1 MEFCSIKIDGLS
13 EPMEVP
19 YGQTLIDLSK
29 KAFGEKSDEMV
40 LAVYNGKLSELTS
53 QVKAD
58 GEVKFLSVQ
67 SKDGER
73 AYRRSVVFL
82 MHKALHDIFPGEKP
96 TVFVQFSLG
105 EGYYCTLGQ
114 GKKVTKKLL
123 SELKK
128 RMKQLA
134 ELDLPVKKS
143 VYPTSEA
150 RELFAEAGMP
160 DKEKLLHYRSNSSTN
175 VYEIDG
181 VLDYFYGYMV
191 PSTRYIKKFDLVLFD
206 DGFVLQFP
214 GKDGSVAEFN
224 PPKKL
229 FSVLKR
235 TRQWAN
241 AMDIDTVGALNDAI
255 SAGRTKE
262 IVLMQ
267 EAFMEER
274 IGTLAQEIAS
284 DKSRK
289 FIMIAGP
296 SSSGKTTFSK
306 RLAIQLRARG
316 LTPHAVSL
324 DNFYLDRDQMPLD
337 ENGQKDFEALEGL
350 DIELFND
357 DMTKLLNG
365 EKVILPIFD
374 FTAGKRSAEGI
385 PMQLGKNDVLV
396 LEGIHG
402 LNDALSYTLPKE
414 SKYKI
419 YISALTQ
426 LSIDEHNPLSTTDGR
441 LIRRIVRDARTRGTS
456 AEETIA
462 MWDSVHR
469 GEKKNIFPFQ
479 ESADA
484 MFNSALIYEMAVL
497 KVYAQPQLYAIKD
510 DSPQFSEAKR
520 LLKLLDYFLPMPTDY
535 IANTSLIRE
544 FIGGSC
550 FKA

>member
-1 MEFCSIKIDGLS
+1 
-13 EPMEVP
+13 MEVP

-191 PSTRYIKKFDLVLFD
+191 PSTRYIKKFDLVPFD

>member
-1 MEFCSIKIDGLS
+1 MEFCSIKIDGVD

-19 YGQTLIDLSK
+19 YGQTLIDISK
-29 KAFGEKSDEMV
+29 KAFGDKSDDMM

-58 GEVKFLSVQ
+58 GEVRFLTIQ

-73 AYRRSVVFL
+73 AYRRSTVFL

-123 SELKK
+123 SDLKK
-128 RMKQLA
+128 RMKQLS
-134 ELDLPVKKS
+134 ELDLPVSKNI
-143 VYPTSEA
+143 YPTAEA

-191 PSTRYIKKFDLVLFD
+191 PSTRYIKKFDLVPFD
-206 DGFVLQFP
+206 EGFVLQFP
-214 GKDGSVAEFN
+214 GKDGSVAEFD

-274 IGTLAQEIAS
+274 IGALAQEIAS

-306 RLAIQLRARG
+306 RLSIQLRARG

-365 EKVILPIFD
+365 EKVVLPIFD

-385 PMQLGKNDVLV
+385 PMQLKKNDVLV

-414 SKYKI
+414 SKFKI

-510 DSPQFSEAKR
+510 DSPQYSEAKR
-520 LLKLLDYFLPMPTDY
+520 LLKLLDYFLPMPTDD

>member
-134 ELDLPVKKS
+134 ELDLPVLKNI
-143 VYPTSEA
+143 YPTAEA

-181 VLDYFYGYMV
+181 VMDYFYGYMV
-191 PSTRYIKKFDLVLFD
+191 PSTRYIKKFDLVPFD
-206 DGFVLQFP
+206 EGFVLQFP
-214 GKDGSVAEFN
+214 GKDGSVAEFD

-274 IGTLAQEIAS
+274 IGALAQEIAS

-306 RLAIQLRARG
+306 RLSIQLRARG

>member
-191 PSTRYIKKFDLVLFD
+191 PSTRYIKKFDLVPFD

-337 ENGQKDFEALEGL
+337 ENGQKDLEAFEGL

>member
-29 KAFGEKSDEMV
+29 KAFGEKSDEIV

>member
-191 PSTRYIKKFDLVLFD
+191 PSTRYIKKFDLVPFD
-206 DGFVLQFP
+206 EGFVLQFP

-337 ENGQKDFEALEGL
+337 ENG
-350 DIELFND
+350 
-357 DMTKLLNG
+357 
-365 EKVILPIFD
+365 
-374 FTAGKRSAEGI
+374 
-385 PMQLGKNDVLV
+385 
-396 LEGIHG
+396 
-402 LNDALSYTLPKE
+402 
-414 SKYKI
+414 
-419 YISALTQ
+419 
-426 LSIDEHNPLSTTDGR
+426 
-441 LIRRIVRDARTRGTS
+441 
-456 AEETIA
+456 
-462 MWDSVHR
+462 
-469 GEKKNIFPFQ
+469 
-479 ESADA
+479 
-484 MFNSALIYEMAVL
+484 
-497 KVYAQPQLYAIKD
+497 
-510 DSPQFSEAKR
+510 
-520 LLKLLDYFLPMPTDY
+520 
-535 IANTSLIRE
+535 
-544 FIGGSC
+544 
-550 FKA
+550 

>member
-58 GEVKFLSVQ
+58 GDVKFLSVQ

-191 PSTRYIKKFDLVLFD
+191 PSTRYIKKFDLVPFD
-206 DGFVLQFP
+206 EGFVLQFP

-274 IGTLAQEIAS
+274 IGALAQEIAS
-284 DKSRK
+284 DNSRK

-306 RLAIQLRARG
+306 RLSIQLRARG

-510 DSPQFSEAKR
+510 DSPQYSEAKR

>member
-191 PSTRYIKKFDLVLFD
+191 PSTRYIKKFDLVPFD
-206 DGFVLQFP
+206 EGFVLQFP

-274 IGTLAQEIAS
+274 IGALAQEIAS

-324 DNFYLDRDQMPLD
+324 DNFYLNRDQMPLD
-337 ENGQKDFEALEGL
+337 ENGEKDFEALEGL

-510 DSPQFSEAKR
+510 DSPQYSEAKR

>member
-29 KAFGEKSDEMV
+29 KAFGEKIDEMV

-191 PSTRYIKKFDLVLFD
+191 PSTRYIKKFDLVPFD

>member
-29 KAFGEKSDEMV
+29 KAFGEKCDEMV

-191 PSTRYIKKFDLVLFD
+191 PSTRYIKKFDLVPFD

>member
-40 LAVYNGKLSELTS
+40 LAVFNGKLSELTS
-53 QVKAD
+53 QVKTD
-58 GEVKFLSVQ
+58 GEVKFLSIQ
-67 SKDGER
+67 NKDGER

-128 RMKQLA
+128 RMKQLV

-143 VYPTSEA
+143 IYPTSEA

-191 PSTRYIKKFDLVLFD
+191 PSTRYIKKFDLVPFD
-206 DGFVLQFP
+206 EGFVLQLP
-214 GKDGSVAEFN
+214 GKDGSVAEFD

-274 IGTLAQEIAS
+274 IGALAQEIAS

-306 RLAIQLRARG
+306 RLSIQLRARG

-324 DNFYLDRDQMPLD
+324 DNFYLNRDQMPLD
-337 ENGQKDFEALEGL
+337 ENGEKDFEALEGL

-365 EKVILPIFD
+365 ERVVLPIFD

>member
-105 EGYYCTLGQ
+105 EGYFCTLGQ

-191 PSTRYIKKFDLVLFD
+191 PSTRYIKKFDLVPFD
-206 DGFVLQFP
+206 EGFVLQFP

-274 IGTLAQEIAS
+274 IGALAQEIAS

-324 DNFYLDRDQMPLD
+324 DNFYLNRDQMPLD
-337 ENGQKDFEALEGL
+337 ENGEKDFEALEGL

-510 DSPQFSEAKR
+510 DSPQYSEAKR

>member
-1 MEFCSIKIDGLS
+1 MEFCSVKIDGIE

-29 KAFGEKSDEMV
+29 KAFGEKSDEQI
-40 LAVYNGKLSELTS
+40 LAVYNGKLSELTT

-58 GEVKFLSVQ
+58 GEVRFLSVQ
-67 SKDGER
+67 NKDGER

-105 EGYYCTLGQ
+105 EGYYCTFGQ

-143 VYPTSEA
+143 VYPTAEA

-175 VYEIDG
+175 IYEIDG

-191 PSTRYIKKFDLVLFD
+191 PSTRYIKKFDLVPFD

-214 GKDGSVAEFN
+214 GKDDKVAEFD

-262 IVLMQ
+262 IILMQ

-274 IGTLAQEIAS
+274 IGALAQEIAS

-306 RLAIQLRARG
+306 RLSIQLRARG
-316 LTPHAVSL
+316 LSPHAVSL
-324 DNFYLDRDQMPLD
+324 DNFYLNRDQMPLD
-337 ENGQKDFEALEGL
+337 ENGEKDFEALEGL

-374 FTAGKRSAEGI
+374 FTVGKRSNEGI

-441 LIRRIVRDARTRGTS
+441 LIRRIVRDARTRGTT

-497 KVYAQPQLYAIKD
+497 KVYAQPQLYAIKPE
-510 DSPQFSEAKR
+510 SPQYSEAKR
-520 LLKLLDYFLPMPTDY
+520 LLKLLDYFLPMPTED

>member
-191 PSTRYIKKFDLVLFD
+191 PSTRYIKKFDLVPFD

-385 PMQLGKNDVLV
+385 PMQRGKNDVLV